1 MTIII
6 ILLIAVKLLVIATN
20 LTAIGTIKDFN
31 VYNLRDYYSL
41 INTKARAPPLIK

>member
-6 ILLIAVKLLVIATN
+6 ILLIAVKLLVVATN
-20 LTAIGTIKDFN
+20 LTAIGIIKDFN

-41 INTKARAPPLIK
+41 FDPKARAPPQIK